1 MAGKKKLKED
11 RMFMTKES
19 LSFIVYMIH
28 ACANKWNLKP
38 SAVYK
43 QMQRVNCIAD
53 FLVPNYEI
61 LHTQG
66 TQYVVE
72 DIKEYLT
79 VRGESV

>member
-1 MAGKKKLKED
+1 
-11 RMFMTKES
+11 MFMTKES

-72 DIKEYLT
+72 NIKEYLT